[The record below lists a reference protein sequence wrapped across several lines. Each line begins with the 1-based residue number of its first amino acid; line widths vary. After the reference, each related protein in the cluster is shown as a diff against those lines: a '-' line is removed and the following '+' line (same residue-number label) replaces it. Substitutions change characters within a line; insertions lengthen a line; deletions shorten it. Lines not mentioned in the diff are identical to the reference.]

1 MTIKTR
7 NRITF
12 GFFIFASLIF
22 LAELSLFI
30 IQLLKGDVQVP
41 EVTFSK
47 PGSQFFLFNYNP
59 AYVILGIF
67 LKNIYICFTTL
78 IVWRSFSKTQT
89 TEIFYF
95 AMFLLACLCDSIR
108 ILTILFHI
116 SYTYSTS
123 LLIIGNVDLFARIM
137 IPLSLAGVVILN
149 EESHRQ
155 NIERNSL
162 LFIVV
167 ATFLATF
174 IPLNT
179 SIIEPNFTVSYGY
192 EKTIFIFTMVIH
204 AANILT
210 LIVRNIKQNR
220 KQASTI
226 GYVLL
231 TVGYL
236 LMFNSYSIFNL
247 VMGFLCLSSG
257 TALFMRALHKYFLW
271 ND

>member
-12 GFFIFASLIF
+12 GFFIFATLIF
-22 LAELSLFI
+22 MAELALFI
-30 IQLLKGDVQVP
+30 FQMLKGNLQVP
-41 EVTFSK
+41 EVTFSR
-47 PGSQFFLFNYNP
+47 PTSQFILFKYSP
-59 AYVILGIF
+59 VYVILGIF
-67 LKNIYICFTTL
+67 LKNFYICFTTL
-78 IVWRSFSKTQT
+78 FVWRAFSKTQT

-116 SYTYSTS
+116 SFTYSTS
-123 LLIIGNVDLFARIM
+123 LLIVGNVVLFARIM
-137 IPLSLAGVVILN
+137 IPLSLSGTVILN

-162 LFIVV
+162 LFLVV

-192 EKTIFIFTMVIH
+192 EKTIMIFTMIIH

-210 LIVRNIKQNR
+210 LIVRNLNQGKMQYT
-220 KQASTI
+220 TI

-231 TVGYL
+231 TAGYL

-247 VMGFLCLSSG
+247 VVGFVSLSAG
-257 TALFMRALHKYFLW
+257 TAIFLRALHKYFLW